1 MSSRW
6 QHCCQYASKL
16 TVNGSGRCRVPPI
29 NVLFE
34 WCELS
39 HHTVT
44 VALWV
49 TQAACFTGCYVTE
62 HNEDVSKK
70 KMMKRQRP
78 LPFCS
83 KTTLGWSLAS
93 CSKTMFTSCRCDRT
107 IRLHT
112 AYVVMWHNARRFLTA
127 SSCYDEPHQSVP
139 AFQPLHHAHILLVC
153 VFFFQVRLLF
163 APPGLAGLEDDN
175 SLSAVRL
182 LFLFSASFPPP
193 PGAPPSVPPPFSLS
207 RSRSLSR
214 VLLVFSDIFTEELL
228 PEETDR
234 KIRQERNVS
243 WTPQTSGSQFSHT
256 LHT

>member
-1 MSSRW
+1 MALEGAECHLYQCPPVSMMRAVTPHC
-6 QHCCQYASKL
+6 HCCIVGNIGSMFHRKL
-16 TVNGSGRCRVPPI
+16 CDRAQWGLVF
-29 NVLFE
+29 L
-34 WCELS
+34 
-39 HHTVT
+39 
-44 VALWV
+44 
-49 TQAACFTGCYVTE
+49 
-62 HNEDVSKK
+62 KK

-83 KTTLGWSLAS
+83 KTTFGWSLAS
-93 CSKTMFTSCRCDRT
+93 CSKTMFTSRHCDRT

-112 AYVVMWHNARRFLTA
+112 AHVVMWHNARRFSTA
-127 SSCYDEPHQSVP
+127 SSSYDEPHQSVP
-139 AFQPLHHAHILLVC
+139 AFQPLHHAHILFVC
-153 VFFFQVRLLF
+153 VFFQVRLLF

-193 PGAPPSVPPPFSLS
+193 PAVPPSLPPPFSLS

-234 KIRQERNVS
+234 KVRHEGNVS
-243 WTPQTSGSQFSHT
+243 WTPQTSGS
-256 LHT
+256 